1 MSVIEVRELHEL
13 YVDLSDRFRAAWA
26 FHQCIRSVQKL
37 FLPQGVGKSSA
48 SFQDIYARIKTL
60 SQNLSSPEP
69 EQVRTEIETVARQ
82 LRELSI
88 RQLEEDSKVPP
99 HFLRQFFQRVKSY
112 DEKILTQLVKFYFY
126 TAESSPWKPER
137 LDKVDFLLTRIGE
150 DFGKDG
156 DKAQLKDRRHLDEIL
171 RALWRVLDRA
181 PPEDQL
187 VESYRDTVQ
196 SLQQEVREVGSLGEL
211 SERNLIVRYR
221 EFKHSLGDLFFHP
234 RVLEGILETNILLQ
248 NTVNRLY
255 EQEERRIIA
264 DYQRIF
270 ELEREVPVD
279 HELDREL
286 AQFRQ
291 AVERFEK
298 QLEGKQINLEDL
310 AVIRERV
317 RTLLPRLSEAS
328 RGDSSGSSPQDTGSY
343 SLTNPLHGVS
353 REGTSEIAPALER
366 LMVALEEAGP
376 NQSPRNVAV
385 SREIYPFRLES
396 REVVAFRRL
405 HSDPD
410 CDRELE
416 RFLLES
422 AALRIRIN
430 EEAEEIK
437 AILDDTAVTGEGPV
451 FNRARRTTRLAD
463 SFLQQFNHLVNRAIL
478 VSNLQLAHHL
488 QILRMRL
495 MRDFSGLWLLA
506 YRKFLPKTRGS

>member
-1 MSVIEVRELHEL
+1 MSVTEVRALHEL

-26 FHQCIRSVQKL
+26 FHQCIRSVEKL
-37 FLPQGVGKSSA
+37 FLPDVAGKSSA
-48 SFQDIYARIKTL
+48 SFQDLYARIKSL
-60 SQNLSSPEP
+60 SQNLNAPDP
-69 EQVRTEIETVARQ
+69 DRVRGEIDTIGRQ
-82 LRELSI
+82 LRDLSLK
-88 RQLEEDSKVPP
+88 QLEEDSKVPP

-126 TAESSPWKPER
+126 TAESSPWQPDR
-137 LDKVDFLLTRIGE
+137 IDKVDYLLTRLGQDSVDSGE
-150 DFGKDG
+150 
-156 DKAQLKDRRHLDEIL
+156 ALRLRDRRGLNEIL
-171 RALWRVLDRA
+171 LGLWRVLDRT

-187 VESYRDTVQ
+187 VETYRDTVS
-196 SLQQEVREVGSLGEL
+196 SLKTEVQQVGSLDEL
-211 SERNLIVRYR
+211 SDRNLIVRYR

-234 RVLEGILETNILLQ
+234 RVLEGILETNLLLH

-255 EQEERRIIA
+255 DQEERRIIA

-279 HELDREL
+279 QELDQEL
-286 AQFRQ
+286 SQFRQ

-298 QLEGKQINLEDL
+298 QLEGRQVNLSDL

-328 RGDSSGSSPQDTGSY
+328 RLDSQGGAPRDTGSY
-343 SLTNPLHGVS
+343 SISNPLQEVS
-353 REGTSEIAPALER
+353 REGTSEIAPAFER
-366 LMVALEEAGP
+366 LMATLEEAGP
-376 NQSPRNVAV
+376 NQNPRHVAV
-385 SREIYPFRLES
+385 SRELYPFRLEA
-396 REVVAFRRL
+396 REVVAYRRL

-422 AALRIRIN
+422 AALRVRIN

-451 FNRARRTTRLAD
+451 FKRARRTVRLAD
-463 SFLQQFNHLVNRAIL
+463 SFLQQFLHLIDRAVL
-478 VSNLQLAHHL
+478 VSDLQLAHHL

-495 MRDFSGLWLLA
+495 MRDYSGLWLLS
-506 YRKFLPKTRGS
+506 YRRFLPKSRAE